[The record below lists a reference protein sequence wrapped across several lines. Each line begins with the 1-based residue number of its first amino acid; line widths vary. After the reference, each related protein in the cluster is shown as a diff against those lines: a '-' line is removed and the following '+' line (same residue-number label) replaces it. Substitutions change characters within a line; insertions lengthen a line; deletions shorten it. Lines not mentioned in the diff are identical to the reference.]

1 MSTNRNKKGG
11 WKWWQ
16 SPSKSTE
23 VEDLDYVSSIAPS
36 SLIVQHSIHSKESDI
51 LSTTS
56 IKSKPWISQKA
67 KTSISPTQEE
77 SIKSEKNRLTT
88 PASSLLMNVP
98 SKSSSTV
105 PVINYDI
112 NKQGRKNNDAALFSG
127 IRAKF
132 DKWINRD
139 KCNNDDQ

>member
-127 IRAKF
+127 IRVCTHVGKV
-132 DKWINRD
+132 
-139 KCNNDDQ
+139 

>member
-1 MSTNRNKKGG
+1 MSTNKNKKGG

-16 SPSKSTE
+16 SPSKSNE
-23 VEDLDYVSSIAPS
+23 EYHDYVSSIAPS

-77 SIKSEKNRLTT
+77 SIKSDTNRLTT

-127 IRAKF
+127 IRVSVRVWVWVFYFTIA
-132 DKWINRD
+132 II
-139 KCNNDDQ
+139 